1 MFIIKGL
8 SPQFMLMSLTCP
20 PWHWVLSFLSHHYHP
35 WNYYRG
41 FLQMRRSLYPI
52 QYIFPCP
59 DYHEF
64 NIVRARLYCLK
75 GYRSTS
81 YLLYPRDIHP
91 VECMVKC
98 TISPQ
103 IYYFSTLKPNFM
115 SKITMFQQK
124 KDTQHSA

>member
-1 MFIIKGL
+1 MPAVFL
-8 SPQFMLMSLTCP
+8 FSR
-20 PWHWVLSFLSHHYHP
+20 FLSHHYHP

-41 FLQMRRSLYPI
+41 FLQTRRSLYPFNI
-52 QYIFPCP
+52 SFPCP
-59 DYHEF
+59 DNHKF

-81 YLLYPRDIHP
+81 YLLYSRDIHP

-103 IYYFSTLKPNFM
+103 IYYFSTLKPNFNV
-115 SKITMFQQK
+115 K
-124 KDTQHSA
+124 KYYVLTKKRHPAFSIGVFIIVTLFIVPPTS